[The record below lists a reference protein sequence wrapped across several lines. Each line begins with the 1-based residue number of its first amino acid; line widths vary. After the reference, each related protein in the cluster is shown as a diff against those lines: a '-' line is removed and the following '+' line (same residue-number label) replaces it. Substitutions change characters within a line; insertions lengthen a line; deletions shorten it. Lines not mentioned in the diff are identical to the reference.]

1 VQRNIEMRRKDAVL
15 LSFFAGTL
23 LITLLV
29 TIGAIIMPAD
39 TEEESEKILDWEKV
53 ILTLP
58 VFRFFFMIILL
69 LCLTS
74 LCIFILRK
82 YRVNYLFIFE
92 LDPHYKVTHIQIIR
106 VRISSF
112 ILL

>member
-1 VQRNIEMRRKDAVL
+1 MRRKDGFL

-23 LITLLV
+23 LITFLV
-29 TIGAIIMPAD
+29 TIVAIIMPPD
-39 TEEESEKILDWEKV
+39 GSGNSSTKYLEWEEV
-53 ILTLP
+53 ALTLP

-69 LCLTS
+69 LSLTA
-74 LCIFILRK
+74 LCIWILRK

-106 VRISSF
+106 VRTISNSF
-112 ILL
+112 NLFRFQ